1 MKEAG
6 KRERRTVLVVEDD
19 PNQMLTVCSF
29 LGKLGYV
36 IRQAPDAEEGLRLLS
51 EEVPDLLLSDIN
63 LPGRSGMEFL
73 SQVRENHTDVAVV
86 MMTAF
91 SSIDSAID
99 CMRRGADDYLAKPLN
114 FAEVPSR
121 LETALLTRATRVRLA
136 QLETQVR
143 DRYRFDRMVGQSAA
157 MQRVFQIVERVAP
170 SSATV
175 LICGRTGTG
184 KELIARALHYNSKRA
199 SKAFVDINC
208 GALPEQLVASELFG
222 HQRGAFTGATDTKKG
237 LFEIADGGTLF
248 LDEVQALKPDVQ
260 TLLLRTLQE
269 RTVRR
274 VGGRE
279 NIEVDVR
286 IIASTNRDLSESVR
300 RGEFREDLFYRINVV
315 NIVLPELRERREDIP
330 ILVEHFL
337 AQKQSGD
344 TACKFDSDA
353 MRTLVNY
360 SWPGNVRELQNA
372 VECALAIGTPPLLR
386 LEDLPAQISGLTRV
400 AGAERSGGP
409 RTLDDVERVHILR
422 VLEELG
428 NNHTRAAEILG
439 IDRRTL
445 YRKLDKYK
453 IEYSL

>member
-1 MKEAG
+1 MKEAA

-19 PNQMLTVCSF
+19 PNQMTTVCGF
-29 LGKLGYV
+29 LGRLGYSV
-36 IRQAPDAEEGLRLLS
+36 KSAPDAEEALRMLS
-51 EEVPDLLLSDIN
+51 EEAPDLLLSDIN
-63 LPGRSGMEFL
+63 LPGRSGIEFL
-73 SQVRENHTDVAVV
+73 TTVRESYSDIPVV

-91 SSIDSAID
+91 SSIESAVD

-114 FAEVPSR
+114 FAEVQGR
-121 LETALLTRATRVRLA
+121 LETAFMTRAARVRLA
-136 QLETQVR
+136 QLETHVR
-143 DRYRFDRMVGQSAA
+143 ERYRFDRMVGQSPA

-170 SSATV
+170 TTATV

-199 SKAFVDINC
+199 GKAFVDINC

-222 HQRGAFTGATDTKKG
+222 HQKGAFTGATDTKKG
-237 LFEIADGGTLF
+237 LLELADGGTLF

-286 IIASTNRDLSESVR
+286 IVAATNRDLADAVR
-300 RGEFREDLFYRINVV
+300 RGEFREDLYYRINVV

-330 ILVEHFL
+330 LLVDHFL
-337 AQKQSGD
+337 AQKQTGD
-344 TACKFDSDA
+344 TPCRFDSEA

-372 VECALAIGTPPLLR
+372 VECALAIGTAPILR
-386 LEDLPAQISGLTRV
+386 LDDLPAQISGLTRV
-400 AGAERSGGP
+400 AGAERSGP